1 MSAVRTHLWSV
12 ISVIRFDSYVCDCP
26 QNAVI
31 IHEVYPDGAAALDGR
46 LKPGDQILDVN
57 GEDLRDA
64 PHERAI
70 AALRQTPPVIKM
82 TVFRENVEMEEENM
96 DVIEI
101 DLLKKSGR
109 GLGLSIV
116 GRKNGS
122 GVFVSEVVKG
132 GIAESDS
139 RLMTGDQIIE
149 VNGQDLR
156 NATQEYAAAILK
168 VMLDCVP
175 LSAAF
180 LSPQPNSSDIS
191 FADNDR

>member
-1 MSAVRTHLWSV
+1 
-12 ISVIRFDSYVCDCP
+12 
-26 QNAVI
+26 
-31 IHEVYPDGAAALDGR
+31 
-46 LKPGDQILDVN
+46 LDVN

-70 AALRQTPPVIKM
+70 AALRQTPPVIKL
-82 TVFRENVEMEEENM
+82 TVFRENAETLEEDIN
-96 DVIEI
+96 DIIEI
-101 DLLKKSGR
+101 DLFKKSGK

-122 GVFVSEVVKG
+122 GVFISEVVKG

-139 RLMTGDQIIE
+139 RLMVGDQILE

-168 VMLDCVP
+168 VL
-175 LSAAF
+175 F
-180 LSPQPNSSDIS
+180 LTLSSDFLLNCYQIS
-191 FADNDR
+191 DYYWKNPFENRSTESRFPSLEFGKPLDFQIR

>member
-1 MSAVRTHLWSV
+1 M
-12 ISVIRFDSYVCDCP
+12 
-26 QNAVI
+26 
-31 IHEVYPDGAAALDGR
+31 
-46 LKPGDQILDVN
+46 N

-82 TVFRENVEMEEENM
+82 TVFRENTETQEEENI
-96 DVIEI
+96 DIIEI

-122 GVFVSEVVKG
+122 GVFISEVVKG

-168 VMLDCVP
+168 VV
-175 LSAAF
+175 F
-180 LSPQPNSSDIS
+180 H
-191 FADNDR
+191 